1 MVRPFFVWRDVTAR
15 EKKDGNTEFT
25 EIGTQ
30 RAQRTARGR
39 EIEEKRVIT
48 QRRRVRRGREKEGEE
63 GEEKKRVGFRS
74 SEPTLTNQGW
84 GTLKFIWAVTF
95 EGKPRRR
102 RS

>member
-39 EIEEKRVIT
+39 GNKRGKKGEKKREKREEKR
-48 QRRRVRRGREKEGEE
+48 KE
-63 GEEKKRVGFRS
+63 
-74 SEPTLTNQGW
+74 
-84 GTLKFIWAVTF
+84 
-95 EGKPRRR
+95 
-102 RS
+102 